1 MKITIAPTHAPVS
14 GQSANTVHCVVSV
27 EHPYDDLDLVETMEL
42 VRQALLGYGFSEK
55 VTSEYFDA
63 DL

>member
-14 GQSANTVHCVVSV
+14 GQSANTVHCTVSV
-27 EHPYDDLDLVETMEL
+27 EHPYDDLDLVETMAL
-42 VRQALLGYGFSEK
+42 VRQALMGFGFSEK
-55 VTSEYFDA
+55 TIAEYFDA